1 MELYLYSSVKKKRST
16 NCPAAALQPEF
27 SLSALELQSVNYA
40 AYEAA
45 LNGILVRIPGLL
57 NGIVAV
63 NDDGEYYLTDVE
75 QERIILQCVL
85 PFPTTKTACR

>member
-16 NCPAAALQPEF
+16 NCNSAALQPEF

-45 LNGILVRIPGLL
+45 LNSILVRILGLL
-57 NGIVAV
+57 NGSHGFLPKAV
-63 NDDGEYYLTDVE
+63 TSLSFLVVYISTV
-75 QERIILQCVL
+75 I
-85 PFPTTKTACR
+85 